1 MKIRQVAPLACLALL
16 VITPAACTMPD
27 QTGPGV
33 RNSYPPIVQTETG
46 GTPMLQDNS
55 TGLENATRGVKTKN

>member
-1 MKIRQVAPLACLALL
+1 
-16 VITPAACTMPD
+16 MPD